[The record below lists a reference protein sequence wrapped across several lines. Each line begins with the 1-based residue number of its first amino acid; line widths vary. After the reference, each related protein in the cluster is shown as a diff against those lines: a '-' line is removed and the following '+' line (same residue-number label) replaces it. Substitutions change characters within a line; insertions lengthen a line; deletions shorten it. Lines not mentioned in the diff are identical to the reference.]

1 MKKKQV
7 TVVEKAFDDDGQV
20 VEGTTLTEE
29 VTTENIAYS
38 LDMTHSQ
45 VARAMAG
52 QPDDLEGGL

>member
-1 MKKKQV
+1 M

-20 VEGTTLTEE
+20 VERTTLTEE